1 MNNET
6 LTINSGQLLESWQST
21 LPAILNKADSVDVR
35 LDNANSNALNIHI
48 STAGHAMY
56 TFDFRCTYEDD
67 RKVDVSLID
76 VEQNNKT
83 IDEKNEV
90 IQTLAED
97 YVRHIHECAQTL
109 QSITHS

>member
-1 MNNET
+1 MDNEA
-6 LTINSGQLLESWQST
+6 LTINSEELLQNWQST
-21 LPAILNKADSVDVR
+21 LPTILNKTDSVDVS
-35 LDNANSNALNIHI
+35 LDHANSNALNIHI

-56 TFDFRCTYEDD
+56 TFDFRCTYADE

-76 VEQNNKT
+76 VEQNNKA
-83 IDEKNEV
+83 IDENNEV

-109 QSITHS
+109 HSITHS